1 MVATDGLSVQLAS
14 IKIGFRVLGS
24 LHIFCGGRSS
34 PESIALSIAAQN
46 AASIFSSSARMRISS
61 IANSSCMVVFP
72 ISLRRRQS
80 THLSREDV
88 HQVEAS
94 SADDEDDCH
103 VRQRHEHQSRP
114 ERR

>member
-46 AASIFSSSARMRISS
+46 AASIFSSSARMSISS
-61 IANSSCMVVFP
+61 IANSSCMVVP
-72 ISLRRRQS
+72 ADV
-80 THLSREDV
+80 LSRKYM
-88 HQVEAS
+88 HQIEAS
-94 SADDEDDCH
+94 RADNEYHCD
-103 VRQRHEHQSRP
+103 VRQRQEHFRP
-114 ERR
+114 VRR

>member
-1 MVATDGLSVQLAS
+1 MELLKQLKAAGERGKRPLAAYNGVATDALSVQLAS

-61 IANSSCMVVFP
+61 IANSSCMIVFP
-72 ISLRRRQS
+72 ISLR
-80 THLSREDV
+80 
-88 HQVEAS
+88 
-94 SADDEDDCH
+94 
-103 VRQRHEHQSRP
+103 
-114 ERR
+114 